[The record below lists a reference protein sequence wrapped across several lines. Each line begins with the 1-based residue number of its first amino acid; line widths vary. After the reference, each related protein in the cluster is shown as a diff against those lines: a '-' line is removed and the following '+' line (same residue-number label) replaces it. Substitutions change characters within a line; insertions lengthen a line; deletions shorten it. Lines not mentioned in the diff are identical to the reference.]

1 MPQQRSSAIVGVY
14 EYPSRVVGQGTGA
27 LQIKAASAAKA
38 LEDAGLAWKDV
49 DAVYDTGGDQG
60 VGGLGISEYFGQ
72 KPNVIET
79 TAVGGKSFEFQ
90 ANHAH
95 RMITDGK

>member
-1 MPQQRSSAIVGVY
+1 MPQQRTSAIVGIY
-14 EYPSRVVGQGTGA
+14 EYPLRVVGEGTGA

-60 VGGLGISEYFGQ
+60 VGGLGISEYFGL
-72 KPNVIET
+72 KPNIIR
-79 TAVGGKSFEFQ
+79 
-90 ANHAH
+90 HH
-95 RMITDGK
+95 RGRWDILRVPGQPRPQNDHRR